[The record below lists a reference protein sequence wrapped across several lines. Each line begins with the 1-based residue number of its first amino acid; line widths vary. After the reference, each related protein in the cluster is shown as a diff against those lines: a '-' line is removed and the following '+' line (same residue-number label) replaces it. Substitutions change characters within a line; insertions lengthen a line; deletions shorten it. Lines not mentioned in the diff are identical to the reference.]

1 MTTVKFTTEPFS
13 CPSCVKKIENVVSK
27 EPGVSQVKV
36 LFNSNKVQVTFD
48 QETTQAQNI
57 ADTITKLGYP
67 VTAF

>member
-27 EPGVSQVKV
+27 EAGVSEVKV

-48 QETTQAQNI
+48 ETATKAQSI